1 MTNSIAAG
9 TLIERIRF
17 SPRYLMWAIMA
28 VYALIEFY
36 PVNYGVSTVAFFG
49 VTTFCLAWLL
59 AFPGTKL
66 INKANFEVLIFFAFW
81 LAYSLFSYIWAID
94 RDLALENS
102 LLIFRYLGVFVIFDA
117 LFRDHRILR
126 RAHLVMAGI
135 LVLYIL
141 TALWEMLTF
150 QHLPSSRYYGMPFY
164 YVPTGPFYN
173 QNNLAAFMIFIM
185 PCLLFLPKLYRHAWL
200 KLAVAGA
207 TLLILVIITVQG
219 ARIAMLAA
227 GAMLLAVGL
236 LNSSVKTKL
245 ITVLVILLAV
255 MAFFRYAP
263 PGMKLGWKLVQREIE
278 SFGTE
283 AESAHMS
290 SLKIRRQLVDRD
302 YRSHMREA
310 LLWGLGVGTS
320 SIIWITD
327 REYRTA
333 GITNAHNWFLEIL
346 GNYGILILAAFV
358 YIYLR
363 WLWLLWLRYKASEGR
378 ERNLNL
384 AYLWVLLMFIPAS
397 ALPSSIRW
405 NHHIWII
412 FAAINAVCNSERLL
426 LKETK

>member
-185 PCLLFLPKLYRHAWL
+185 PFLLFLPKLHRHAWL

-290 SLKIRRQLVDRD
+290 SLKIRRQLVDETID
-302 YRSHMREA
+302 LTAGSAFM
-310 LLWGLGVGTS
+310 GLGGGNFEHYMD
-320 SIIWITD
+320 TD

-358 YIYLR
+358 YVYLR

-378 ERNLNL
+378 ERYLYL
-384 AYLWVLLMFIPAS
+384 AYLWVLIMFIPTS